1 MSCVPPPAAAIAAK
15 EDGAFSLAHHFLIA
29 MPGMADPSFSGAV
42 VYICEHSSDGALGLV
57 INRPVDRTFGS
68 LFERLSLKLEQEDLA
83 ARPVL
88 FGGPVQTDRGFV
100 LHDDTTSLY
109 DSTLVVRA
117 GLALTMSKDVLEAVI
132 QGTGPKRMLITLGH
146 AGWGGGQLEQE
157 LSANAWLTVEA
168 NAAIVFDVPLEKRFA
183 AAMHLLGVDPAM
195 LSDQAGHA

>member
-1 MSCVPPPAAAIAAK
+1 MSDASPPAAASAAK
-15 EDGAFSLAHHFLIA
+15 EEGAFSLVHHFLIA

-57 INRPVDRTFGS
+57 INRPIDRTFES
-68 LFERLSLKLEQEDLA
+68 LFERLSLKLERADLTD
-83 ARPVL
+83 RPVL

-100 LHDDTTSLY
+100 LHDDTSSHY
-109 DSTLVVRA
+109 DSTLVVRD
-117 GLALTMSKDVLEAVI
+117 GLALTMSKDVLEAVVE
-132 QGTGPKRMLITLGH
+132 GAGPKRLLITLGH

-168 NAAIVFDVPLEKRFA
+168 DAAIVFDVPLEQRFG

>member
-1 MSCVPPPAAAIAAK
+1 MSDASPPTAAANK

-29 MPGMADPSFSGAV
+29 MPGMTDPSFSGAV
-42 VYICEHSSDGALGLV
+42 VYICEHSADGALGLV
-57 INRPVDRTFGS
+57 INRPIDRTFES
-68 LFERLSLKLEQEDLA
+68 LFERLSLKLERQDLA

-100 LHDDTTSLY
+100 LHDDTSSQY
-109 DSTLVVRA
+109 DSTLVVRD
-117 GLALTMSKDVLEAVI
+117 GLALTMSKDVLEAVVE
-132 QGTGPKRMLITLGH
+132 GGGPKRMLITLGH

-168 NAAIVFDVPLEKRFA
+168 DPAIVFDVAPEERFG